1 MILHLFVILLT
12 DIIKLFYSI
21 IALKLILLYLQNV
34 LFK

>member
-21 IALKLILLYLQNV
+21 SALKLILLYLQNV